1 MLRPHAA
8 TTNQGT
14 SSVESNALAK
24 AASLMED
31 VTYILSA
38 IESGRATTADL
49 LPLVYHELRR
59 MASSRMQNEK
69 PGHTLQPTAL
79 VHEAFLR
86 LVGTNDVAD
95 GTAATWQNRRHF
107 FGAAAI
113 AMQRIL
119 VDEAR
124 KKKQLQH
131 GGDRMQVQ
139 LSDVDV
145 AQPTAAD
152 DVDLIALNEAL
163 QELEASDP
171 NKAELVRLRYFAGL
185 NEQEVA
191 LALNISRATASRWWT
206 FARAWLF
213 EKLRTTED

>member
-1 MLRPHAA
+1 MDEGVR
-8 TTNQGT
+8 
-14 SSVESNALAK
+14 SVRSGALVK
-24 AASLMED
+24 AASFMQD

-49 LPLVYHELRR
+49 LPLVYDELRR
-59 MASSRMQNEK
+59 MASSRMQNEQ

-86 LVGTNDVAD
+86 LVGTNDVADGTAAD

-124 KKKQLQH
+124 RKKQLQH

-152 DVDLIALNEAL
+152 GVDLIALNEAL

-171 NKAELVRLRYFAGL
+171 DKAELVRLRYFAGL

>member
-1 MLRPHAA
+1 
-8 TTNQGT
+8 
-14 SSVESNALAK
+14 
-24 AASLMED
+24 MED

-49 LPLVYHELRR
+49 LPLVYDALRR
-59 MASSRMQNEK
+59 MAPNRMQNEQ

-86 LVGTNDVAD
+86 LVGTKDAVD
-95 GTAATWQNRRHF
+95 GNAATWQNRRHF

-124 KKKQLQH
+124 RKKQLQH
-131 GGDRMQVQ
+131 GGDHMQVQ

-145 AQPTAAD
+145 AQSTVAPKIWQVCSAIPNTRPGATCFSDQQGSLSDERTDNGSTLKHRQTGCDYRLIRNVATFSRNARMAA
-152 DVDLIALNEAL
+152 VTSSSNWHSCKALFISSI
-163 QELEASDP
+163 Q
-171 NKAELVRLRYFAGL
+171 R
-185 NEQEVA
+185 
-191 LALNISRATASRWWT
+191 SRAA
-206 FARAWLF
+206 
-213 EKLRTTED
+213 